1 MDDFLQGTP
10 VQNREVQGARV
21 QNLSGYFK
29 TGLKYMKG
37 GVASGFQHVVTNEV
51 TVQRVLQVKGRRV
64 VRATEVPVS
73 WESFNQGDSFILDLG
88 EEIIQWSG
96 SHSNRFEK
104 LKATM
109 VSKGIR
115 DDERCGRCQLH
126 LCEEGRSQRGCS
138 RSSGEKPDLPEAHI
152 EDTKMDASNRK
163 QAKLFQVSNADGEL
177 EVTMVADHSP
187 FSQDALRSSECFI
200 LDNGANGHI
209 YVWKG
214 MKANNEERRGVLKSA
229 EQFINKM
236 NYPAHT
242 QIQVLPELGETPLFQ
257 QFFRNWSDPEDTV
270 GMGTAYLSNQI
281 ARIEKVPFD
290 VSTLHQS
297 EAMAAQ
303 HGMVDRGDGDK
314 QIWRVEGS
322 EKVPV
327 DPAMFGQ
334 FYGGDSYIILYQ
346 YSHDNRQ
353 GQILY
358 TWQGADSS
366 VDEVG
371 VSAFLTVQL
380 DDELGGA
387 AVQVRVVQGKE
398 PAHLMSLFGGQPMVV
413 YRGGTSR
420 EGGQSEGA
428 DTRLFQVR
436 ANPAGD
442 CRAVEVQSSSSQ
454 LNSSDVFL
462 LVSPSGC
469 WVWVGGRSTSAEEK
483 GAEQLAGIL
492 QVTPDPLRE
501 GGETDAFWEALGG
514 QEEYCRTPRLKNKME
529 AHPPPSVR
537 LLQQDRNY
545 QTHHDPTR
553 VIDEL
558 KTHHD
563 PTRVIDELKTHHD
576 PTRVI
581 DELKTHHDPTRVID
595 ELKTHHDPTRVID
608 ELKTHHDPTRVIDEL
623 KTHHDP
629 TRVIDELKTHHD
641 PTRVID
647 ELKTHH
653 DPTRVIDELKTHHD
667 PTRMIDELKTHHDPT
682 RVIDELKTHHDPT
695 RVIDELKTHHDPTRM
710 IDELKTHH
718 DPTRVIDE
726 LKTHHDPTRMID
738 ELKTHH
744 DPTRVIDEL
753 KTHHDPTRMIDELKT
768 HHDPTRMIDELKTH
782 HDPTR
787 VIDELKTHHD
797 PTRMIDELKTHHDPT
812 RVIDELKTHHDPT
825 RVIDELK
832 THHDP
837 TRMIDELKT
846 HHDPTRMIDEL
857 KTHHDPTRVIDELKT
872 HHDPTRM
879 IDELKT
885 HHDPTRVI
893 DELKT
898 HHDPT
903 RVIDELK
910 THHDPTRVIDELKI

>member
-1 MDDFLQGTP
+1 MESLIQTTSDIMAFEDAGERAGLQVWRVENMELVPVPVILYGGFYSGDAYLVLKTLENRRGTMQHHLHYWIGSDCSQDERGAAAIFAVQMDDFLQGKP
-10 VQNREVQGARV
+10 VQNREVQGHESRTF
-21 QNLSGYFK
+21 SGYFK

-104 LKATM
+104 LKATV

-126 LCEEGRSQRGCS
+126 LCEEGEEPERMLEVL
-138 RSSGEKPDLPEAHI
+138 GEKPDLPEAHS

-214 MKANNEERRGVLKSA
+214 KEANTEERRAVLKSA

-236 NYPAHT
+236 NYPAYT

-257 QFFRNWSDPEDTV
+257 QFFKNWSDPEDTV
-270 GMGTAYLSNQI
+270 GMGTAYVSNQI
-281 ARIEKVPFD
+281 ARIKKVPFD

-346 YSHDNRQ
+346 YRHDNRQ
-353 GQILY
+353 GHILY

-366 VDEVG
+366 VDEGG

-380 DDELGGA
+380 DEELGGA

-442 CRAVEVQSSSSQ
+442 CRAVEVQPSSSQ

-469 WVWVGGRSTSAEEK
+469 WVWGGGRSTSAEEK

-529 AHPPPSVR
+529 AHPPR
-537 LLQQDRNY
+537 LFACSNKTGNY
-545 QTHHDPTR
+545 QMEEVPGELTQDDLAPDDVMILDTWDQVFVWIGNEARDEEKTEAADSAVKYLDSDPADRDPRTPT
-553 VIDEL
+553 VTL
-558 KTHHD
+558 KQGFEP
-563 PTRVIDELKTHHD
+563 PTFTGWFLGWNYDYWTE
-576 PTRVI
+576 
-581 DELKTHHDPTRVID
+581 
-595 ELKTHHDPTRVID
+595 
-608 ELKTHHDPTRVIDEL
+608 
-623 KTHHDP
+623 
-629 TRVIDELKTHHD
+629 
-641 PTRVID
+641 
-647 ELKTHH
+647 
-653 DPTRVIDELKTHHD
+653 
-667 PTRMIDELKTHHDPT
+667 
-682 RVIDELKTHHDPT
+682 
-695 RVIDELKTHHDPTRM
+695 
-710 IDELKTHH
+710 
-718 DPTRVIDE
+718 
-726 LKTHHDPTRMID
+726 
-738 ELKTHH
+738 
-744 DPTRVIDEL
+744 
-753 KTHHDPTRMIDELKT
+753 
-768 HHDPTRMIDELKTH
+768 
-782 HDPTR
+782 
-787 VIDELKTHHD
+787 
-797 PTRMIDELKTHHDPT
+797 
-812 RVIDELKTHHDPT
+812 
-825 RVIDELK
+825 
-832 THHDP
+832 
-837 TRMIDELKT
+837 
-846 HHDPTRMIDEL
+846 
-857 KTHHDPTRVIDELKT
+857 
-872 HHDPTRM
+872 
-879 IDELKT
+879 
-885 HHDPTRVI
+885 
-893 DELKT
+893 
-898 HHDPT
+898 
-903 RVIDELK
+903 
-910 THHDPTRVIDELKI
+910 